1 MPVYDQVVLPKL
13 DSAALREATD
23 LNEFLMPSYSGFGLA
38 NLTPSIAHW
47 LKAGEL
53 PAPIMDKAILENFQ
67 DHYQNVVLILV
78 DALGYNQL
86 VRLMNAGK
94 APLWQKQLEKGK
106 LFPLTS
112 ISPSTTAS
120 ALTTIWTGTAPN
132 QHGVI
137 GYEMWLKE
145 LGLIM
150 NNILHTPITFKGD
163 IGGLSRAGFEPT
175 RFMNQVPLGQRFAKY
190 GVESHA
196 FLPAGI
202 ANSGLSMMHLPGSH
216 LHAFTAE
223 SDMFLNMRDL
233 LNAPS
238 RQRRFVYG
246 YWSYVDGL
254 MHRYGTYD
262 ERVTEQFF
270 DFSNAFFRLLVSGLT
285 EQAKKDT
292 LILVTADHG
301 SVETPVD
308 EHFNLAN
315 HPDFR
320 KLLTMSPTCEGRL
333 PFFYLKQ
340 GSESAV
346 REYFEQAWPGKFIL
360 LTRQQVLDLK
370 LLGNGQDHP
379 DLEDRIGDL
388 VAIPRGNAYLW
399 WPEKANTMQGRHG
412 GLHPDEMLVP
422 LFAVDLN

>member
-1 MPVYDQVVLPKL
+1 
-13 DSAALREATD
+13 
-23 LNEFLMPSYSGFGLA
+23 
-38 NLTPSIAHW
+38 
-47 LKAGEL
+47 
-53 PAPIMDKAILENFQ
+53 
-67 DHYQNVVLILV
+67 
-78 DALGYNQL
+78 
-86 VRLMNAGK
+86 
-94 APLWQKQLEKGK
+94 
-106 LFPLTS
+106 
-112 ISPSTTAS
+112 
-120 ALTTIWTGTAPN
+120 
-132 QHGVI
+132 
-137 GYEMWLKE
+137 
-145 LGLIM
+145 
-150 NNILHTPITFKGD
+150 
-163 IGGLSRAGFEPT
+163 
-175 RFMNQVPLGQRFAKY
+175 MNQIPLGQRFSKY

-233 LNAPS
+233 LNTTS
-238 RQRRFVYG
+238 RQRRFVYS

-254 MHRYGTYD
+254 MHRYGTYN

-320 KLLTMSPTCEGRL
+320 KMLTMSPTCEGRL

-346 REYFEQAWPGKFIL
+346 RPYFEHTWPGKFVL

-379 DLEDRIGDL
+379 DLEERIGDL

>member
-13 DSAALREATD
+13 DSAALREATG
-23 LNEFLMPSYSGFGLA
+23 LNEFLMPSYNGFGLA
-38 NLTPSIAHW
+38 NLTPTIAHW

-53 PAPIMDKAILENFQ
+53 PASIMDKAILENFQ
-67 DHYQNVVLILV
+67 DHYQNVVLVLV

-120 ALTTIWTGTAPN
+120 ALTTIWTGTTPN

-150 NNILHTPITFKGD
+150 NNILHTPITFRGD

-175 RFMNQVPLGQRFAKY
+175 RFMNQIPLGQRFSKY

-388 VAIPRGNAYLW
+388 VAIPRGKAYLW

-422 LFAVDLN
+422 LFAVDLD

>member
-13 DSAALREATD
+13 DSAALREATG
-23 LNEFLMPSYSGFGLA
+23 LNEFLMPSYTGFGLA

-47 LKAGEL
+47 LKAGQL
-53 PAPIMDKAILENFQ
+53 PAPILDRTILDNFQ
-67 DHYQNVVLILV
+67 DHYQNVVLVLV

-94 APLWQKQLEKGK
+94 APLWQKQLDKGK

-112 ISPSTTAS
+112 TSPSTTSS
-120 ALTTIWTGTAPN
+120 ALTTIWTGTTPN

-175 RFMNQVPLGQRFAKY
+175 RFMNQIPLGQRFSKY

-233 LNAPS
+233 LNTTS
-238 RQRRFVYG
+238 RQRRFVYS

-254 MHRYGTYD
+254 MHRYGTYN

-320 KLLTMSPTCEGRL
+320 KMLTMSPTCEGRL

-346 REYFEQAWPGKFIL
+346 RPYFEHTWPGKFVL

-379 DLEDRIGDL
+379 DLEERIGDL

>member
-1 MPVYDQVVLPKL
+1 MPVYDHVVLPNLKS
-13 DSAALREATD
+13 DALRAMTGLD
-23 LNEFLMPSYSGFGLA
+23 EFLMPSYSGFGLA
-38 NLTPSIAHW
+38 NVTPSIAHW
-47 LKAGEL
+47 LRSGQL
-53 PAPIMDKAILENFQ
+53 PAPILDNSILENFQ
-67 DHYQNVVLILV
+67 DQYQNVILILV

-86 VRLMNAGK
+86 VRLMKAGK

-120 ALTTIWTGTAPN
+120 ALTTIWTGTTPN

-163 IGGLSRAGFEPT
+163 VGGLSRAGFVPT
-175 RFMNQVPLGQRFAKY
+175 RFMDQTPLGLRFANH

-196 FLPAGI
+196 FLPGGI
-202 ANSGLSMMHLPGSH
+202 ANSGLSQMHLPGSH
-216 LHAFTAE
+216 LHAFTSE
-223 SDMFLNMRDL
+223 SDLFLNMRDL
-233 LNAPS
+233 LNTPS
-238 RQRRFVYG
+238 RKRRFMYG

-270 DFSNAFFRLLVSGLT
+270 DFSNAFFRLLIAGLT
-285 EQAKKDT
+285 DQARKDT
-292 LILVTADHG
+292 LVLLIADHG
-301 SVETPVD
+301 SLETPID

-315 HPDFR
+315 HPEFLR
-320 KLLTMSPTCEGRL
+320 MLTMAPTCEGRL
-333 PFFYLKQ
+333 PFLYLKQ
-340 GSESAV
+340 GAEKGV
-346 REYFEQAWPGKFIL
+346 REYFEHSWPGKFAV
-360 LTRQQVLDLK
+360 LTRQEVLDLK
-370 LLGNGQDHP
+370 LLGNGKNHP
-379 DLEDRIGDL
+379 DLEERIGDL

-399 WPEKANTMQGRHG
+399 WPDKPNTMQGRHG

-422 LFAVDLN
+422 LFAVGLD

>member
-13 DSAALREATD
+13 DSAALREATG
-23 LNEFLMPSYSGFGLA
+23 LNEFLMPSYTAFGLA

-47 LKAGEL
+47 LKAGQL
-53 PAPIMDKAILENFQ
+53 PAPILDRTILDNFQ
-67 DHYQNVVLILV
+67 DHYQNVVLVLV

-120 ALTTIWTGTAPN
+120 ALTTIWTGTTPN

-175 RFMNQVPLGQRFAKY
+175 RFMNQIPLGQRFSKY

-238 RQRRFVYG
+238 RQRRFVYS

-379 DLEDRIGDL
+379 DIEERIGDL
-388 VAIPRGNAYLW
+388 VAIPRANAYLW

>member
-13 DSAALREATD
+13 DSAALREATG
-23 LNEFLMPSYSGFGLA
+23 LNEFLMPSYTGFGLA

-47 LKAGEL
+47 LKAGQL
-53 PAPIMDKAILENFQ
+53 PAPILDRTILDNFQ
-67 DHYQNVVLILV
+67 DHYQNVVLVLV

-94 APLWQKQLEKGK
+94 APLWQKQLDKGK

-120 ALTTIWTGTAPN
+120 ALTTIWTGTTPN

-175 RFMNQVPLGQRFAKY
+175 RFMNQIPLGQRFSKY

-233 LNAPS
+233 LNTTS
-238 RQRRFVYG
+238 RQRRFVYS

-254 MHRYGTYD
+254 MHRYGTYN

-320 KLLTMSPTCEGRL
+320 KMLTMSPTCEGRL

-346 REYFEQAWPGKFIL
+346 RTYFEHTWPGKFVL

-379 DLEDRIGDL
+379 DLEERIGDL

>member
-13 DSAALREATD
+13 DSAALREATG
-23 LNEFLMPSYSGFGLA
+23 LNEFLMPSYTGFGLA

-47 LKAGEL
+47 LKAGQL
-53 PAPIMDKAILENFQ
+53 PAPILDRTILDNFQ
-67 DHYQNVVLILV
+67 DHYQNVVLVLV

-94 APLWQKQLEKGK
+94 APLWQKQLDKGK

-112 ISPSTTAS
+112 TSPSTTSS
-120 ALTTIWTGTAPN
+120 ALTTIWTGTTPN

-175 RFMNQVPLGQRFAKY
+175 RFMNQIPLGQRFSKY

-233 LNAPS
+233 LNTTS
-238 RQRRFVYG
+238 RQRRFVYS

-254 MHRYGTYD
+254 MHRYGTYN

-320 KLLTMSPTCEGRL
+320 KMLTMSPTCEGRL

-340 GSESAV
+340 GSEGAV
-346 REYFEQAWPGKFIL
+346 RPYFEHTWPGKFVL

-379 DLEDRIGDL
+379 DLEERIGDL

>member
-13 DSAALREATD
+13 DSAALREATG
-23 LNEFLMPSYSGFGLA
+23 LNEFLMPSYTGFGLA

-47 LKAGEL
+47 LKAGQL
-53 PAPIMDKAILENFQ
+53 PAPILDRTILDNFQ
-67 DHYQNVVLILV
+67 DHYQNVVLVLV

-94 APLWQKQLEKGK
+94 APLWQKQLDKGK

-112 ISPSTTAS
+112 TSPSTTSS
-120 ALTTIWTGTAPN
+120 ALTTIWTGTTPN

-150 NNILHTPITFKGD
+150 NNILHTPITFRGD

-175 RFMNQVPLGQRFAKY
+175 RFMNQIPLGQRFSKY

-233 LNAPS
+233 LNTTS
-238 RQRRFVYG
+238 RQRRFVYS

-254 MHRYGTYD
+254 MHRYGTYN

-320 KLLTMSPTCEGRL
+320 KMLTMSPTCEGRL

-346 REYFEQAWPGKFIL
+346 RPYFEHTWPGKFVL

-379 DLEDRIGDL
+379 DLEERIGDL

>member
-13 DSAALREATD
+13 DSAALREATG
-23 LNEFLMPSYSGFGLA
+23 LNEFLMPSYTGFGLA

-47 LKAGEL
+47 LKAGQL
-53 PAPIMDKAILENFQ
+53 PAPILDRTILDNFQ
-67 DHYQNVVLILV
+67 DHYQNVVLVLV

-94 APLWQKQLEKGK
+94 APLWQKQLDKGK

-112 ISPSTTAS
+112 TSPSTTSS
-120 ALTTIWTGTAPN
+120 ALTTIWTGTTPN

-175 RFMNQVPLGQRFAKY
+175 RFMNQIPLGQRFSKY

-233 LNAPS
+233 LNTTS
-238 RQRRFVYG
+238 RQRRFVYS

-254 MHRYGTYD
+254 MHRYGTYN

-285 EQAKKDT
+285 EPAKKDT

-320 KLLTMSPTCEGRL
+320 KMLTMSPTCEGRL

-346 REYFEQAWPGKFIL
+346 RTYFEHTWP
-360 LTRQQVLDLK
+360 
-370 LLGNGQDHP
+370 
-379 DLEDRIGDL
+379 
-388 VAIPRGNAYLW
+388 
-399 WPEKANTMQGRHG
+399 
-412 GLHPDEMLVP
+412 
-422 LFAVDLN
+422 